1 MKFYLVSLHC
11 RTGEL
16 MCMLNPIPSSK
27 KVDFVWFQIP
37 STDSAHIHQVLSRW
51 WWTWGTHWLCE
62 HFLWTNTRRPAT
74 GCDLSSLPWWVV
86 VWRLNTPSS
95 TPWGEKH
102 LPWTVFFKIH
112 FITGNWSNT
121 AFNKDHWRPVLHLIN
136 RGAMPHPFLSY
147 FLHTWFSHQVLKKK
161 QTFSESHS
169 AHSDLFRGVVYHLG
183 SLRC

>member
-1 MKFYLVSLHC
+1 MKFYLGSLHC
-11 RTGEL
+11 RTSEL

-27 KVDFVWFQIP
+27 KVDFVWFQIS

-51 WWTWGTHWLCE
+51 WWTWGTHRLCE
-62 HFLWTNTRRPAT
+62 HFLGTNTRRPAT

-86 VWRLNTPSS
+86 VCRLNTPSS

-121 AFNKDHWRPVLHLIN
+121 AFNKDHWRPVLHLIK
-136 RGAMPHPFLSY
+136 RGAMPHPFLSC

-161 QTFSESHS
+161 
-169 AHSDLFRGVVYHLG
+169 LG
-183 SLRC
+183 SLRCYKKHGKGIRSWRLYLYPP